1 MSFSRENVS
10 RVRAAFMERRQNA
23 EAECERRKDEL
34 HQKIPGL
41 WEIDREISSVGVRV
55 MGLLLNGGDVQSA
68 VEQMHKEHDALRTRR
83 AELLVAAG
91 YPADYSDRKY
101 QCDKCQDTG
110 FVDTKMCTCMR
121 RALILAGYES
131 SGIGTLM
138 ERQNFD
144 SFTLD
149 YYTGTDREN
158 MRRNA
163 DVLSA
168 FANDFA
174 GRKGENF
181 LLIGSTGLGK
191 THLSTSVARVVID
204 GGFDVV
210 YDTAQ
215 GMFSVFEAQ
224 RFGHSETA
232 EDAAERYLDCDL
244 LIIDDLGTEMTNQF
258 TISCLYNVVNTR
270 INRRLS
276 TVINTNLT
284 GGELRDR
291 YADRITSRLFGE
303 FRPLLF
309 AGKDVRAQKL
319 KEGK

>member
-10 RVRAAFMERRQNA
+10 RVREEFIARRKNA
-23 EAECERRKDEL
+23 EAECERRKEEL
-34 HQKIPGL
+34 HRVIPGL
-41 WEIDREISSVGVRV
+41 REMDREISSVGMRV
-55 MGLLLNGGDVQSA
+55 MKLALQGGDVQSGI
-68 VEQMHKEHDALRTRR
+68 EQMHKEHDALRARR
-83 AELLVAAG
+83 AQLLLAAG
-91 YPADYSDRKY
+91 YPADYSDRHY
-101 QCDKCQDTG
+101 ACDTCQDTG
-110 FVDTKMCTCMR
+110 FLGTKMCACMR
-121 RALILAGYES
+121 RALIQAGYES
-131 SGIGTLM
+131 SGIGALL
-138 ERQNFD
+138 ERQSFD

-149 YYTGTDREN
+149 YYAGTDREN

-163 DVLSA
+163 DVLSS
-168 FANDFA
+168 FARDFA
-174 GRKGENF
+174 VRRGENF
-181 LLIGSTGLGK
+181 LLIGPTGLGK

-215 GMFSVFEAQ
+215 GVFSVFEAQ
-224 RFGHSETA
+224 RFGHEEGAKDT
-232 EDAAERYLDCDL
+232 AERYFDCDL

-258 TISCLYNVVNTR
+258 TISCLYNIVNTR
-270 INRRLS
+270 VNRCLS

-309 AGKDVRAQKL
+309 SGKDVRAQKL
-319 KEGK
+319 KERK